1 MKRILLAIV
10 FILSLVSPVASAD
23 YYGGTAT
30 DEVGTLTNG
39 KWCTSDGSVINCTQE
54 APAGS
59 GDVIGPASST
69 QYKIPIWGSDSKTL
83 IDGVAV
89 GTAGQLLRS
98 AGAGANPAWSAYTLA
113 LPGDAGAVL
122 YSDGTNW
129 TRSTAPSLLAL
140 TLYGQSAGGGAQLS
154 LGSSSG
160 STDPNNG
167 KMNFR
172 NSTNGYLFSV
182 TSGVTGADI
191 GWTLPTA
198 APGGANYLLNVDADG
213 TMGYTDPA
221 SIGGGTGDVTDVGSC
236 TTGNCSSF
244 TVGGIALGDTTPDA
258 DGEIGYASNAFL
270 GFANSEDFTLTAS
283 ANMWTLNSN
292 TSAAFTI
299 TPALTVTDA
308 ATLNGGFSA
317 VGTNTVSNG
326 SSSAGSIYF
335 KEDSD
340 NGTNTAQLIGP
351 ASTADVVITLPA
363 TTGTVALTG
372 TVQLT
377 AAPGSDH
384 TYSGTVAT
392 MTAGENLTIGQLCY
406 RKSDGKW
413 WLADADAATTMPG
426 LAMATDSISADA
438 TGVFLLSG
446 FLRDDTFDW
455 TVGGLVYAGSGATS
469 THTAGAINQAAPNG
483 SGDQVQIIGYAYT
496 ADILYFNPSMLM
508 LEL

>member
-1 MKRILLAIV
+1 MKRILLAIF
-10 FILSLVSPVASAD
+10 FILALVSPVDSAD

-89 GTAGQLLRS
+89 GAAGQLLRS

-129 TRSTAPSLLAL
+129 TRSATPSFQAL
-140 TLYGQSAGGGAQLS
+140 TLTGANSLAVGTSSSATGAVIFNNAVTS
-154 LGSSSG
+154 KMFTITSG
-160 STDPNNG
+160 STNVAG
-167 KMNFR
+167 
-172 NSTNGYLFSV
+172 
-182 TSGVTGADI
+182 DI

-221 SIGGGTGDVTDVGSC
+221 SIGGGSGDVTSVGDC
-236 TTGNCSSF
+236 ADGACAAF
-244 TVGGIALGDTTPDA
+244 TIGGIALGDTTPDA
-258 DGEIGYASNAFL
+258 DGEIGYATNAFL

-299 TPALTVTDA
+299 TPALTVTGL
-308 ATLNGGFSA
+308 TTMNGGFSA

-326 SSSAGSIYF
+326 SASAGSILF